1 MSTYELASKLAISS
15 GFAGVEDIQGKKDGR
30 DVFVVRFKEL
40 EYTGLPL
47 FILCSSEKAE
57 FASPEE
63 NVTLFR
69 EFK

>member
-1 MSTYELASKLAISS
+1 MSTYELARKLAISS
-15 GFAGVEDIQGKKDGR
+15 GFAGVEDIHGKKDGR
-30 DVFVVRFKEL
+30 DVFVVIFKEL

-47 FILCSSEKAE
+47 FILCDQDKAE

-69 EFK
+69 KFK